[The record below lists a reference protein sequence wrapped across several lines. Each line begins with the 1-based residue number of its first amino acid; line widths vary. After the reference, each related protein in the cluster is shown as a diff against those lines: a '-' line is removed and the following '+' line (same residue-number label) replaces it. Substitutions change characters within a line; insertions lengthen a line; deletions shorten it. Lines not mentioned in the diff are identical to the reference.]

1 MGCTALRLITR
12 VLLSNGDGVYHP
24 HRMHFCSR
32 EEINWLVLGYVGKG
46 QDECPGHFLGVYI
59 GTSMCV
65 SYDACTTVS
74 YDVKT
79 L

>member
-1 MGCTALRLITR
+1 MITK

-24 HRMHFCSR
+24 HRIQFCSR
-32 EEINWLVLGYVGKG
+32 EEINWLVLGYAVRVKGHVGKG

-65 SYDACTTVS
+65 SYNACKNLVT
-74 YDVKT
+74 
-79 L
+79 